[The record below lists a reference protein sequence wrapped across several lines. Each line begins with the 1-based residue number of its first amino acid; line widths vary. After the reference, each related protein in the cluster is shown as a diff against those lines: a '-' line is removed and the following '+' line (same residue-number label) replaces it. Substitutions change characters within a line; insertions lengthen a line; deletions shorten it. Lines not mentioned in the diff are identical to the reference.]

1 MSIVCREKVKTEDE
15 CIQTGWRMKDY
26 YQILGVTAECGDDEI
41 RRSYRKLAM
50 QYHPD
55 RNPDSPEAEEKFKEI
70 AEAYGV
76 LTDPVKK
83 QQYDTARRMGGP
95 FSQDGG
101 QGDFNYSQ
109 EDILRDLF
117 QDPRFQQMFQG
128 LLQEFARKGF
138 RANQHFIKQSFF
150 GGKGGIVFGG
160 LMFFGSLAGPA
171 IMNSAKKKLPE
182 SKGLLKS
189 ISSAVGSLITGKSKE
204 VEPEAEASSSATDTT
219 YTAHLSAEEF
229 KNGKKIQIV
238 TQGPEG
244 QEKLKITVPPGSRP
258 GQKLRLR
265 GKGLPGPRGRG
276 DLFLALIEK

>member
-1 MSIVCREKVKTEDE
+1 
-15 CIQTGWRMKDY
+15 MKDY
-26 YQILGVTAECGDDEI
+26 YQILGVTAESSDDDI

-55 RNPDSPEAEEKFKEI
+55 RNPNSPEAEEKFKDI

-76 LTDPVKK
+76 LTDPVKR

-95 FSQDGG
+95 FTQNGG
-101 QGDFNYSQ
+101 QGGFNYSQ

-128 LLQEFARKGF
+128 LLQEFARRGF
-138 RANQHFIKQSFF
+138 RANQHFVKQSFF

-171 IMNSAKKKLPE
+171 IMNSAKKKLPG

-189 ISSAVGSLITGKSKE
+189 ISSAVGSLVGTGKSE
-204 VEPEAEASSSATDTT
+204 VQSEEPAAPPAEDTT
-219 YTAHLSAEEF
+219 YTAYLSEAEF
-229 KNGKKIQIV
+229 QGGKQIQIV
-238 TQGPEG
+238 TQGPAG
-244 QEKLKITVPPGSRP
+244 QEKLRITVPSGSRP

-265 GKGLPGPRGRG
+265 GKGLPSARGRG
-276 DLFLALIEK
+276 DLFVSLVKKGEAG